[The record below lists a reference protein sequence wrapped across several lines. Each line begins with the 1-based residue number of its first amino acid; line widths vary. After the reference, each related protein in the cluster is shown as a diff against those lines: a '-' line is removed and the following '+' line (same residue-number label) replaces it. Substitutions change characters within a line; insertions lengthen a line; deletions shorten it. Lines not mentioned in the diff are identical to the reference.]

1 MTTLKP
7 EVSLGV
13 GLATAAIVG
22 AVYFNAT
29 PTLAEVRVGRPGDDD
44 LDAARKVA
52 AWTSGGVVAAISLLA
67 KDPTVFILGA
77 GMTVAL
83 DWWYRHANNVDP
95 RSGKASTGAALA
107 VDNGAPTQQDDPGA
121 FPGYADDIQVG
132 Y

>member
-1 MTTLKP
+1 MSGLKP

-13 GLATAAIVG
+13 GLAVAAIVG
-22 AVYFNAT
+22 AVYMNAT

-44 LDAARKVA
+44 LEASRKVA

-67 KDPTVFILGA
+67 KDPTVFIIGG

-83 DWWYRHANNVDP
+83 DWWYRHANQVDP
-95 RSGKASTGAALA
+95 RSGRASAGGMLAAAGGAETPAM
-107 VDNGAPTQQDDPGA
+107 APEGYGYGDDV
-121 FPGYADDIQVG
+121 QVG

>member
-1 MTTLKP
+1 MTALKP

-29 PTLAEVRVGRPGDDD
+29 PTLAEVRVGRPGDED
-44 LDAARKVA
+44 LEAARKVA
-52 AWTSGGVVAAISLLA
+52 AWTSAGVVAAISLLS
-67 KDPTVFILGA
+67 KDSTVFVLGA

-83 DWWYRHANNVDP
+83 DWWYRHANAVDP
-95 RSGKASTGAALA
+95 RSGKATVAASLA
-107 VDNGAPTQQDDPGA
+107 AVNTPTQQSDPNGYGYNDDL
-121 FPGYADDIQVG
+121 IVG